1 LDKQLINKLRT
12 GLNRFTGVVGKD
24 KYFNS
29 AVLIPLILVDNEYHL
44 LFEKRAKGIRQGGE
58 VSFPGGEF
66 DSLKDSTY
74 LDAAL
79 RETNE
84 EISIP
89 KNEIKILG
97 QMGTLIAPMGV
108 SVDSF
113 IGIINDLEFH
123 KIKIDKSE
131 VEKIFT
137 VPLSYFLQNEP
148 KKYAV
153 RLEVK
158 TFKDNPDGTTTELLP
173 VKMLKLP
180 RQYESTWKGRK
191 QRVLVYEGTEEI
203 IWGITAELIYQ
214 LCKIIQDS

>member
-1 LDKQLINKLRT
+1 LNEQLINKLRT

-24 KYFNS
+24 NYFNS
-29 AVLIPLILVDNEYHL
+29 AVLIPLIIVDNEYHL

-74 LDAAL
+74 LDTAL

-113 IGIINDLEFH
+113 IGLLKNVGIQKLVV
-123 KIKIDKSE
+123 DKLE
-131 VEKIFT
+131 VEKVFT
-137 VPLSYFLQNEP
+137 VPLYYFLQNEP
-148 KKYAV
+148 KIYSV

-158 TFKDNPDGTTTELLP
+158 TFQDNPDGTKTELLP